1 VQGIEHL
8 GKAMSF
14 YMRMKGVNL
23 HELQPAAPSEPD
35 AVNESTQLSPEAA
48 VSSAIIQNEAVSI
61 TPVIL
66 QPGSEGAESQPNKR
80 QKTDDGSLPTGQEQ
94 VRLP

>member
-1 VQGIEHL
+1 MQGIEHL

-23 HELQPAAPSEPD
+23 HELEPAAPLEPG
-35 AVNESTQLSPEAA
+35 AFNGSTQLSPPAP
-48 VSSAIIQNEAVSI
+48 VSSAIIQNKAVNI

-66 QPGSEGAESQPNKR
+66 QSGSNGAELQPNKR
-80 QKTDDGSLPTGQEQ
+80 QKTDDGSLPTVQEQ
-94 VRLP
+94 VRVP

>member
-1 VQGIEHL
+1 
-8 GKAMSF
+8 MSF
-14 YMRMKGVNL
+14 YMRMKGINL
-23 HELQPAAPSEPD
+23 HELQPAASSEPHTLTG
-35 AVNESTQLSPEAA
+35 STQLSPEAA

-94 VRLP
+94 VRLPCLFVEMHAC

>member
-1 VQGIEHL
+1 MQGIEHL

-23 HELQPAAPSEPD
+23 HELQPAASSEP
-35 AVNESTQLSPEAA
+35 ATLTGSPEAA
-48 VSSAIIQNEAVSI
+48 LSPAIIQNEAVNI

-66 QPGSEGAESQPNKR
+66 QPGSNGAESQPNKR
-80 QKTDDGSLPTGQEQ
+80 QKTDDGSLATVQEQ
-94 VRLP
+94 VREV

>member
-1 VQGIEHL
+1 MQGIEHL

-23 HELQPAAPSEPD
+23 HELQP